1 MTPAQRRVAALRRFA
16 FGITTLTIVGHLLLG
31 FEQSWLQVLVSL
43 ATCYSVELA
52 LETIDAWSA
61 KRPARYRAGGLRG
74 FADYMLPAHI
84 TALAIALLL
93 YPAGR
98 LGPIVFAGVVA
109 VASKSVFRAP
119 VGKGRR
125 HFLNPSNFG
134 IAATLVLFPSVGIA
148 PPYQF
153 TENVSGWGDWAV
165 PAFVLFTGTLLNVK
179 LTGKL
184 PLILAWLS
192 AFALQALA
200 RHLVFGASLTAALLP
215 MTGLAFLLFTFYMV
229 TDPGT
234 TPIRMRSQIAFGAGV
249 AIAYGLLMSVHVV
262 FGLFF
267 ALVLVSSVRGAGLHV
282 MALAGDGRLRVP
294 SFARLPRP
302 RIVTEARRA
311 P

>member
-16 FGITTLTIVGHLLLG
+16 FGITTLTVVGHALLG
-31 FEQSWLQVLVSL
+31 FEQSWLQVGVSML
-43 ATCYSVELA
+43 TCYSTELV
-52 LETIDAWSA
+52 LETIDARA
-61 KRPARYRAGGLRG
+61 NRRDARYRGGGLVA

-93 YPAGR
+93 YPQGR
-98 LGPIVFAGVVA
+98 LAPIVLAGVVA
-109 VASKSVFRAP
+109 VSSKFVFRAP
-119 VGKGRR
+119 VGKGSR

-134 IAATLVLFPSVGIA
+134 IAFVLVTFPSVGIS
-148 PPYQF
+148 PPYMF

-200 RHLVFGASLTAALLP
+200 RHLITGASLTAALLP

-234 TPIRMRSQIAFGAGV
+234 TPIATRAQVAFGASV
-249 AIAYGLLMSVHVV
+249 AVAYGALVALHVV

-267 ALVLVSSVRGAGLHV
+267 ALVLVSSARGLGLHAI
-282 MALAGDGRLRVP
+282 ALWRSGRV
-294 SFARLPRP
+294 RLPQLG
-302 RIVTEARRA
+302 RA
-311 P
+311 PVPRVAAPMRRLP